1 MFNSNGGNVKKLL
14 LIILGITL
22 GMSLFCACEA
32 KPSKETQ
39 AWIRNQQLQK
49 QQNAAATKPDNVGS
63 ISGVIVETMNAG
75 GYTYLNIDTGSGQ
88 VWAAVKEQP
97 VTVGM
102 TITVD
107 GIMAMPDFRSET
119 LERTFDLIYFG
130 SSVAQ
135 GGNAPGSMPMAEAI
149 KQGQEHSKA
158 PRADEFD
165 FSGISVPSGGLR
177 VGEIFDRKSDLSG
190 KTVKFRG
197 KVVKYVPQV
206 MGKNWLHIQDGTGS
220 QGKNDITVTTAAA
233 AAVGDIVTVEGV
245 LAVDKDFGYGYLYDL
260 IIEEAKLSSE

>member
-1 MFNSNGGNVKKLL
+1 VKKLVL
-14 LIILGITL
+14 TILGFTL
-22 GMSLFCACEA
+22 GMSLFNSCEA

-39 AWIRNQQLQK
+39 AWIRNQQMQK
-49 QQNAAATKPDNVGS
+49 QQSSVASQPENGGS

-102 TITVD
+102 TITVE

-119 LERTFDLIYFG
+119 LDRTFDLIYFG

-149 KQGQEHSKA
+149 KQGKEHSKA
-158 PRADEFD
+158 PKADEID
-165 FSGISVPSGGLR
+165 FSGITVPSGGLR
-177 VGEIFDRKSDLSG
+177 VGEIFSRKSDLTG
-190 KTVKFRG
+190 KTVKLRG
-197 KVVKYVPQV
+197 KVVKFVPQV

-220 QGKNDITVTTAAA
+220 PGANDITVTTAAT
-233 AAVGDIVTVEGV
+233 AAVGDIVTIEGV